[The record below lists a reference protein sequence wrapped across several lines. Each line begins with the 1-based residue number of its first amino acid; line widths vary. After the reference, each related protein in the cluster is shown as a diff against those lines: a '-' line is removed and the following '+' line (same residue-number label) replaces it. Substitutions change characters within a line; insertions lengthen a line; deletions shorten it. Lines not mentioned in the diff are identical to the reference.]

1 MTDFRDVVAAHRFEQ
16 GFADPDGQ
24 TRTVWADYAVQKTDD
39 GGERRAI
46 LHVEAEDE
54 LRGTGAAGRFMQQ
67 LADHARDEK
76 LILTP
81 RCSYAVAWFKRHPDY
96 ADVLG

>member
-1 MTDFRDVVAAHRFEQ
+1 MTDIRDVTAEQRFEQ
-16 GFADPDGQ
+16 GFSDPDGVL
-24 TRTVWADYAVQKTDD
+24 RTVWADYAVQGD
-39 GGERRAI
+39 RRAI
-46 LHVEAEDE
+46 LHVEAESE
-54 LRGTGAAGRFMQQ
+54 LRGSGAAGQFMQS
-67 LADHARDEK
+67 LADHARAEK